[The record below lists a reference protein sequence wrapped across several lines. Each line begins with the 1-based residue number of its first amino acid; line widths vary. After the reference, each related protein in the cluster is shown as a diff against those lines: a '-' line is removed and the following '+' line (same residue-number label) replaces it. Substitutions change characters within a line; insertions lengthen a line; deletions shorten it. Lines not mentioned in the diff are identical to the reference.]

1 MPMTFTLGLYSR
13 LKANDPSL
21 KSLELNGEKLV
32 LEDIQF
38 LCYGLHGALK
48 INTHLRTL
56 NLSDNLIDDEAA
68 LLLGKAIKGSHIAYL
83 NLSNNNLSHVSAL
96 ADTLKETRV
105 THLDLSHN
113 KIDNESSIALAQTKL
128 LYLDV
133 FNNSIGSDGAQ
144 ALAANQTL
152 NTLDLRL
159 NHIDD
164 LGAEAFSQ
172 NRQLT
177 LFEISG
183 EISIGHQMLIKKR
196 IEDNQQNHMHFL
208 SCASIAA
215 HLIAGKEVIPGLAL
229 HIMDFLGSHS
239 RNLGQRICS
248 HISQINDGQFISKLS
263 LLQHI
268 HTLVQKKS
276 MPRYKDALF
285 VAACAYSNYRP
296 LLSILKNKTLNL
308 DEKINEICL
317 LALSQMD
324 AGVAY
329 PTYRSILDNCAPFV
343 SIQKFAS
350 LTMG

>member
-1 MPMTFTLGLYSR
+1 MPMTFKLGLYSR

-38 LCYGLHGALK
+38 LCYGFHGALK
-48 INTHLRTL
+48 TNTHLRTL

-113 KIDNESSIALAQTKL
+113 KIDNESAIALAQTKL

-208 SCASIAA
+208 SYASIAA

-248 HISQINDGQFISKLS
+248 HISQINDGQFIAKLS

-276 MPRYKDALF
+276 MPKYKDALF

-329 PTYRSILDNCAPFV
+329 QTYRSILENCAPFV
-343 SIQKFAS
+343 SIQKSAS